1 MKHLIYQMCVGIT
14 YLFLS
19 YWWQSN
25 TQIWRWVRGSSSC
38 FETCWPVERCSY
50 WCTNDY
56 SATKEEK
63 PNNFLTKLVRGAI
76 YIVQCP
82 LFFEYTFLCLV
93 LCIEVEKTVGHSC
106 QLKCDPKYIIKTIHL
121 KYNWFFEGK
130 LYCSNGISIVVITLF
145 YTN

>member
-38 FETCWPVERCSY
+38 FEICWPVERCSY

-56 SATKEEK
+56 SAIKEEK
-63 PNNFLTKLVRGAI
+63 PNNFLIKLVWGAI

-93 LCIEVEKTVGHSC
+93 LCIEVEKNSWSFLSIEMWSQIYNQNNTFEI
-106 QLKCDPKYIIKTIHL
+106 QLIF
-121 KYNWFFEGK
+121 WR
-130 LYCSNGISIVVITLF
+130 
-145 YTN
+145 